1 MQNKIKQKKQDI
13 KIVVLNVVIGVLVLF
28 LLITGVYALEEFS
41 YEFDNGYKEDSFLYR
56 IKDERFNEMVRMYH
70 ENEAYGKK
78 FGEEGQEYYAIAK
91 YYEAASFYKAF
102 SEAGDT
108 ERTERY
114 LSKMEAAADDMGA
127 MAFTKDKIDEKLG
140 IQ

>member
-1 MQNKIKQKKQDI
+1 MQDKIKQKRQDI
-13 KIVVLNVVIGVLVLF
+13 KIIILNVVIGVLVFF
-28 LLITGVYALEEFS
+28 LLITGIYALEEFS
-41 YEFDNGYKEDSFLYR
+41 YEFDNGYTEDSFIYR
-56 IKDERFNEMVRMYH
+56 IKDERYNEMVRMYH

-91 YYEAASFYKAF
+91 YYEAAYFYKAF

-108 ERTERY
+108 ERMERY
-114 LSKMEAAADDMGA
+114 LDKMEDAEEDMGA
-127 MAFTKDKIDEKLG
+127 MAFVKDKIDEKLG

>member
-1 MQNKIKQKKQDI
+1 MNIIKQKKQDI
-13 KIVVLNVVIGVLVLF
+13 KLIILNIVIGVLVFF
-28 LLITGVYALEEFS
+28 LLITGTYALEEFS
-41 YEFDNGYKEDSFLYR
+41 YEFDNGYKEESFLYR
-56 IKDERFNEMVRMYH
+56 IKDERYHEMVRMYH

-78 FGEEGQEYYAIAK
+78 FGEEGQEYYAIAR

-108 ERTERY
+108 ERMERY
-114 LSKMEAAADDMGA
+114 LDKMKEAEEDMGA
-127 MAFTKDKIDEKLG
+127 MAFVKDKIDEKLG

>member
-1 MQNKIKQKKQDI
+1 MQNKIKQKRQDI
-13 KIVVLNVVIGVLVLF
+13 KIIILNIVIGVLVFF

-56 IKDERFNEMVRMYH
+56 IKDERYNEMVRMYH
-70 ENEAYGKK
+70 ENEAYGKE
-78 FGEEGQEYYAIAK
+78 FDEEGQEYYAIAK
-91 YYEAASFYKAF
+91 YYEAASFCKAF

-108 ERTERY
+108 ERMERY
-114 LSKMEAAADDMGA
+114 LDKMEDAEEDMGA
-127 MAFTKDKIDEKLG
+127 MAFVKDKIDEKLG